1 MAIPKEILA
10 VERPSSTVVK
20 QRGDRYMV
28 VKRTS
33 KRVGKRVI
41 PVDLGTIGEIV
52 NGKFVERVPKSRK
65 KSIDIKDYG
74 EVALCHK
81 HGEDLLQE
89 LARVWDLGDA
99 KRLYTIALLRAA
111 YGDVKNRDLNL
122 HYLTSYASEILPGV
136 HLSEDTVS
144 KFLLEIGQAYSFI
157 CSFMRNRVKAF
168 AGKNIIIDGMLK
180 DYNSEDG
187 YMSEFSRKAKTKG
200 SKDLSLLY
208 AYDPQSNEP
217 IAAKPYPGNMLDQTT
232 IKNFVD
238 EYKIDRGL
246 MIFDKGFYNEDLFEE
261 VDKIEGLSYL
271 IPLKQNSA
279 FIKKYGMDSPV
290 EHLKGY
296 KDAVILFKKERMTNG
311 NYLYSFRDP
320 RISYEHEVAYVQQSE
335 KKGGLDGEKY
345 AEKLSRFGLVVFKSK
360 KNLDP
365 LTIYMAYS
373 QRWMIETM
381 FNFYKNII
389 DRDTVNVHGD
399 YRVYATELINFLSV
413 IISSRVKNDIVK
425 KNLHKTY
432 SYKQIFKLLSKY
444 KKARISENNK
454 WTDVSMLKYVETL
467 VDTFELRNE
476 KTISIKNH

>member
-1 MAIPKEILA
+1 
-10 VERPSSTVVK
+10 
-20 QRGDRYMV
+20 MV

-33 KRVGKRVI
+33 KRVGKRVV

-52 NGKFVERVPKSRK
+52 DGKFVERVEKSRK
-65 KSIDIKDYG
+65 KSIDVKDYG

-81 HGEDLLQE
+81 HGGDLLQE

-99 KRLYTIALLRAA
+99 KRIYTIALLRAA
-111 YGDVKNRDLNL
+111 YGDIKNRDLNL
-122 HYLTSYASEILPGV
+122 HYQTSYASEILPGV

-144 KFLLEIGQAYSFI
+144 KFLQEIGQAYSFI
-157 CSFMRNRVKAF
+157 CSFMRNRVSAF
-168 AGKNIIIDGMLK
+168 AGRNIVIDGMLK
-180 DYNSEDG
+180 DYNSDEG

-208 AYDPQSNEP
+208 AYNPQTNEP

-232 IKNFVD
+232 IKNFVE

-246 MIFDKGFYNEDLFEE
+246 MIFDKGFYNEELFEE
-261 VDKIEGLSYL
+261 VDKMEGLSYL
-271 IPLKQNSA
+271 IPLRQNSA
-279 FIKKYGMDSPV
+279 FIKNYEMNSPV

-296 KDAVILFKKERMTNG
+296 KDAVILFKKARMTNG

-345 AEKLSRFGLVVFKSK
+345 TEKLSRFGLVVFKSK

-365 LTIYMAYS
+365 LTVYMAYS

-381 FNFYKNII
+381 FNMYKNII

-413 IISSRVKNDIVK
+413 IIASRVKNEIVK
-425 KNLHKTY
+425 KELHKTY
-432 SYKQIFKLLSKY
+432 SYKQIFKMLSKY
-444 KKARISENNK
+444 KKARISENDE
-454 WTDVSMLKYVETL
+454 WTDISMLKYVENVADTL
-467 VDTFELRNE
+467 ELRGNRPNSAD
-476 KTISIKNH
+476 THQ